1 MSLLTLNRTPS
12 RNQLYLFGSV
22 ALLLTGLLAWRL
34 WHHGHT
40 APALGLIIGTVVLIG
55 PGWFYLPWMR
65 LVYLG
70 ACYATFPI
78 GYVVSHLLLAG
89 IYFLILL
96 PIGLLLRAFGRNPLD
111 WKWQPDTP
119 SYWQDRAP
127 PPAPERYFDQH

>member
-12 RNQLYLFGSV
+12 PNQLRLFGGV
-22 ALLLTGLLAWRL
+22 ALLLIGCLAWRL
-34 WHHGHT
+34 WHHGHAT
-40 APALGLIIGTVVLIG
+40 TALGLSIGAAVLIG

-78 GYVVSHLLLAG
+78 GYVVSHLLLAV
-89 IYFLILL
+89 IYFVVML
-96 PIGLLLRAFGRNPLD
+96 PIGLLLRCFGRNPLD
-111 WKWQPDTP
+111 WKWRSDAT
-119 SYWQDRAP
+119 SYWQDRDP